1 MINFDASFV
10 SQVSNNKVE
19 RGNAE
24 QNVNGVS
31 FLDAVA
37 KAVNEGKVALPEKTG
52 TDGLNFNR
60 SKLTF
65 FEDFEGI
72 EEGQEKI
79 VKQFL
84 ARIKRILEE
93 KYKK

>member
-10 SQVSNNKVE
+10 SQVSNIKVE
-19 RGNAE
+19 KGHVE

-31 FLDAVA
+31 FLDAVT
-37 KAVNEGKVALPEKTG
+37 KAVNEGKVALPEKIG

-60 SKLTF
+60 AKLTF

-72 EEGQEKI
+72 EEGQEEI
-79 VKQFL
+79 VKKFL
-84 ARIKRILEE
+84 ARIKRILEG
-93 KYKK
+93 KNK